1 MLSKEDLK
9 EILKM
14 LTLVSQ
20 IGLIMI
26 ISIGIGFFGGRFID
40 RALGFEFVFTGLFIV
55 LGIGAGF
62 WNIYRSIADIL
73 DWD

>member
-1 MLSKEDLK
+1 MLNKEDLK

-26 ISIGIGFFGGRFID
+26 ISIGIGFFAGRFID
-40 RALGFEFVFTGLFIV
+40 WILGFEFIFTGLFTV
-55 LGIGAGF
+55 FGIGAGF
-62 WNIYRSIADIL
+62 WNVYRSVANIL